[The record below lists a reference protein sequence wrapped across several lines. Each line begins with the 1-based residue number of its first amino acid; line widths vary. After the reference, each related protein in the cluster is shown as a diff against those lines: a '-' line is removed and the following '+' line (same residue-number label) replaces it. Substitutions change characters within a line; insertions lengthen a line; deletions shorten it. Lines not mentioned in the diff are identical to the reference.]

1 MARYCMELSNDLL
14 SQFAKITNDNK
25 KEEKEVTVYGTT
37 VTDNGKQYVRLDGSD
52 RLTPISTTT
61 DMKPDERVTVM
72 IKNHTATV
80 TGNLSSPAA
89 RTDDVKEQGSKI
101 SEFEIVM
108 AYKVTTE
115 DLEAVNAT
123 IESLKA
129 KVGNFTEMNAVLA
142 QIETL
147 QAKFAELDH
156 VSAYSVIVG
165 HKVQSQAV
173 VANAWHHRSDA
184 FSSIGTALGIA
195 GAIFLGKDWRV
206 LDPIA
211 AVIVSI
217 FIVKVSIQLLIPCL
231 NDLLERSLP
240 EETEK
245 EIITIINE
253 DPQIKDPHNWRSRGR
268 RMKSSTTRATSTQR
282 V

>member
-1 MARYCMELSNDLL
+1 MELSNDLL

-72 IKNHTATV
+72 IKNHTAIV

-89 RTDDVKEQGSKI
+89 RTDDVKEQGNKI

-156 VSAYSVIVG
+156 VSAQDMEVINAEIE
-165 HKVQSQAV
+165 HIQAQIGEFKDISTEDLE
-173 VANAWHHRSDA
+173 AMNADIVNLKGYTADFTYVSADML
-184 FSSIGTALGIA
+184 TALNAHIKNLDVIKLDANEAELKFANIDFTNIGSA
-195 GAIFLGKDWRV
+195 AI
-206 LDPIA
+206 
-211 AVIVSI
+211 
-217 FIVKVSIQLLIPCL
+217 
-231 NDLLERSLP
+231 
-240 EETEK
+240 EEFF
-245 EIITIINE
+245 
-253 DPQIKDPHNWRSRGR
+253 S
-268 RMKSSTTRATSTQR
+268 KSG
-282 V
+282 